1 MDTFILITLFILC
14 ILVSVQIIYS
24 YISFN
29 SFTCPDCPTCPE
41 IEINDQIPSNEYL
54 TLYLKKNYIDVIND
68 NLDSI
73 NYIKTNV
80 IFSDNY
86 VVNYQL
92 DSESYINKI
101 KNEFENNKEKYISP
115 NIRYVQYT
123 DQGNISSFLSKYNL
137 GAVPTPTVYYKGT
150 NLVFAYIVSQWK
162 ILIDTAKF

>member
-29 SFTCPDCPTCPE
+29 SFTCPDCPSCPE
-41 IEINDQIPSNEYL
+41 IQVNEQIPSNEYL

-68 NLDSI
+68 NIDSI
-73 NYIKTNV
+73 NYLKTNV

-86 VVNYQL
+86 VVNYQF
-92 DSESYINKI
+92 DSETYINKI
-101 KNEFENNKEKYISP
+101 KNEFLNNKDKYISP

-123 DQGNISSFLSKYNL
+123 DQNNISSFLTKYNL
-137 GAVPTPTVYYKGT
+137 GTVPTPTIYFLGT
-150 NLVFAYIVSQWK
+150 NLVFAHIDKQWK
-162 ILIDTAKF
+162 ILIDTSKF